1 MAPFGIVSH
10 PAEADAEE
18 EHIGPWPAFVDLFAA
33 TTLIM
38 LVFFA
43 VIGFLYIREKSIGV
57 RTQQLK
63 KALQG
68 VADRQKTF
76 SVQQVGADVLII
88 LEERVTFPLSQ
99 SSPLKPEGQR
109 ALRAIGDTLKAG
121 LLDSIAGIEIVGH
134 ADPSPYA
141 AGSGLTNWGISASRA
156 ATVAKF
162 LVDSVRLDGCLLI
175 PSGRGEYYPRDTA
188 RAARARTPNESDRR
202 IELLLHPVVTG
213 APSRG
218 RRPGCRPIR
227 A

>member
-1 MAPFGIVSH
+1 MAYFRDVSTH
-10 PAEADAEE
+10 ADAGAEE
-18 EHIGPWPAFVDLFAA
+18 DHIGPWPAFVDLFAA

-99 SSPLKPEGQR
+99 
-109 ALRAIGDTLKAG
+109 
-121 LLDSIAGIEIVGH
+121 
-134 ADPSPYA
+134 
-141 AGSGLTNWGISASRA
+141 
-156 ATVAKF
+156 
-162 LVDSVRLDGCLLI
+162 
-175 PSGRGEYYPRDTA
+175 
-188 RAARARTPNESDRR
+188 
-202 IELLLHPVVTG
+202 
-213 APSRG
+213 
-218 RRPGCRPIR
+218 
-227 A
+227 